1 MIFPLN
7 KAEEFGNVYK
17 PMIRRHDCWHRS
29 IYSALRFILYAI
41 GQNKNDYA
49 QKIKIFLQSFFK
61 PVAKVTVFVYLI
73 VLI

>member
-41 GQNKNDYA
+41 GQNKNDVDP
-49 QKIKIFLQSFFK
+49 KKLFLQAFFK
-61 PVAKVTVFVYLI
+61 PVAKVTVFVY
-73 VLI
+73 